1 MNRYIKV
8 IYVLICMLLI
18 LTGCAFSTRMV
29 NEKGEEYTCMAPG
42 IGPLSGLAAY
52 SYSCAFSSL
61 VGLKKASNCISW
73 PSSNPIIIDCTYE
86 FGFPIV
92 ISFLICV

>member
-8 IYVLICMLLI
+8 IFVLICMLLI

-42 IGPLSGLAAY
+42 VGPLSGLAAM
-52 SYSCAFSSL
+52 SYRDNC
-61 VGLKKASNCISW
+61 VKRYKALG
-73 PSSNPIIIDCTYE
+73 YKVVE
-86 FGFPIV
+86 
-92 ISFLICV
+92 